1 MADAAAPTLRGA
13 VAAGAVV
20 LPDGV
25 RCVDGGRA
33 APPAGDDSD
42 SLVFAAACG
51 GRVRVTYDRAAG
63 LFFLAE
69 EGDGN
74 AGAEGFGAAVQAAQ
88 EFAFTLEGARPR
100 DAAKVLA
107 RLARALS
114 SGDDAMSVDG
124 GGSDSDGGLLDGSDD
139 DGGDCSD
146 DGLLDGDSD
155 EDDAAAEDLDE
166 NLKHSLR
173 VKRRCME
180 RDRRVKEDAA
190 AGADAAGAGAPAD
203 GKAGDAA
210 ADRKGVDKKGKGKGG
225 ADAKGEDLDERA
237 RVANQIFSADE
248 ATSLLLSEIEAAI
261 CASREKFWFINTVD
275 DDAAHWRAEL
285 FFPLYDHDGNEVDGD
300 ARRIAGQLQQVQALH
315 GAASSVEVEVSFHRD
330 LYPFYPPS
338 IRLVRP
344 RFGDFMLDRL
354 AALSSLWHPCKRVG
368 DLLDEVR
375 LTLLKGNIDVECAMN
390 NSARHP
396 GGAYPQAAYALCE
409 LGRASQTP
417 PRVQLLRPELFP
429 SDSDR
434 AAANATGAGAG
445 GKRKAGEED
454 AQRKGNKKAWAKGTG
469 YGFDNAAPGHG
480 SSGEVWDVK
489 SYERAEQRRLEE
501 TNRLLLQLLN
511 DLRKRGAGGDL
522 STEGALLSYCPS
534 EDHLADGVDAALSDS
549 LAMSV
554 LSPFTVRSLASASWL
569 EMGKHP
575 RMYATLLAVV
585 RLLACSPLTAKC
597 IFVDA
602 RCSAATGAA
611 PPGAPG
617 GGGAGCA
624 TQSIA
629 DVLSL
634 NARSAQLFL
643 KTLGETG
650 SGLGDRESIEDA
662 CRQAKCVGAPTELD
676 GPLARCVIVTHQ
688 AVMGVEEAARAEH
701 MEALAA
707 DVPTTPPAAKA
718 PAGGDAGA
726 GGSGGGGARAA
737 AGAGR
742 RGGGRKGKG
751 KEPPAA
757 TTPSAAQQQQD
768 AAAAHAEAEKSY
780 AAAVSD
786 FVFDSCELVNVPSAQ
801 APHHYATN
809 SSCKVSAGKTGS
821 GGPIGSSSRER
832 MKRLAHDAVTLQN
845 SLPVSRSSTIM
856 VALDDARPDLLR
868 AVITGPED
876 TPYSCGAFVFDVGFP
891 ARYPDV
897 PPTVNLQ
904 TTGRGSVRFNPNL
917 YNCGKVCLSLL
928 GTWQGAEGETWS
940 KAGSTL
946 LQVFV
951 SVQSLIFVPEPYFNE
966 PGYEG
971 IMGTPNGD
979 IKSRAYNDQIRVA
992 TVKWAIID
1000 ALEKPMAGTEAFVR
1014 AHFKAK
1020 RDEVLRTVGEW
1031 VDDAKER
1038 AELESGGAAGGGA
1051 DAAAGLA
1058 DDRIVR
1064 RSESASEVHAK
1075 LEAMMPKLK
1084 KLLAALD

>member
-13 VAAGAVV
+13 VAAGAVA

-88 EFAFTLEGARPR
+88 EFAFKLEGARPR

-114 SGDDAMSVDG
+114 SGDDAMSVNG

-180 RDRRVKEDAA
+180 RDRR
-190 AGADAAGAGAPAD
+190 
-203 GKAGDAA
+203 
-210 ADRKGVDKKGKGKGG
+210 GVDKKDKGKGG
-225 ADAKGEDLDERA
+225 GDAKGEDLDERA

-300 ARRIAGQLQQVQALH
+300 ARRIAGQLQQMQALH

-617 GGGAGCA
+617 GGAGCA

-707 DVPTTPPAAKA
+707 D
-718 PAGGDAGA
+718 
-726 GGSGGGGARAA
+726 
-737 AGAGR
+737 
-742 RGGGRKGKG
+742 
-751 KEPPAA
+751 
-757 TTPSAAQQQQD
+757 QQQD

-786 FVFDSCELVNVPSAQ
+786 FIFDSCELVNVPSAQ

-971 IMGTPNGD
+971 IMGTPSGD